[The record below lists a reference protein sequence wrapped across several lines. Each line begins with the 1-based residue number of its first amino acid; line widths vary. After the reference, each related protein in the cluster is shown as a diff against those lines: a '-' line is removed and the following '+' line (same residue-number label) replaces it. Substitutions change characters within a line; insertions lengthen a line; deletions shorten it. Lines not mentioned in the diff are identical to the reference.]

1 VTGGAAVHQPFPWG
15 AFCDVVQQRRAQKL
29 VVVARL
35 RQDRRDGDRVGD
47 VRISALPVLTLVTV
61 RGDVACAAD
70 QLLACLSVSGRAA
83 DYEAEEA
90 GQEAVDRGAGRP
102 EDETVTGT

>member
-29 VVVARL
+29 VVGARPPGPA
-35 RQDRRDGDRVGD
+35 RRDRVGD

-90 GQEAVDRGAGRP
+90 GQEVVDRGAGRP
-102 EDETVTGT
+102 EDETVMGT